1 MVGNGHRVR
10 TPVIFEALVIIAAS
24 INGNYDEC
32 PLDEHLSAGWHAT
45 LALSELRE
53 EGGEENVGAA
63 MLLWREEACDL
74 LDGSPDLFDETEMAI
89 ERECLQAVALPLG
102 SEDDFIAAARR
113 AWFGDRKPSLISLAW
128 DTPTGGAFLIS
139 DNLYHLAVR
148 HPGYGKSGDLEVDC
162 GLRGFAADD

>member
-1 MVGNGHRVR
+1 MVGDGNGALISV
-10 TPVIFEALVIIAAS
+10 TFKSLIFIAAT

-32 PLDEHLSAGWHAT
+32 PLDEHISAGWHAT

-53 EGGEENVGAA
+53 EEGEETVGAA

-74 LDGSPDLFDETEMAI
+74 LDGSPDLLDETVMAI
-89 ERECLQAVALPLG
+89 KRECLQAVALPFG

-128 DTPTGGAFLIS
+128 DTPTGGAFVITDGHFRLTAQHS
-139 DNLYHLAVR
+139 
-148 HPGYGKSGDLEVDC
+148 GYGEPGDIEVDC
-162 GLRGFAADD
+162 GRRGFGGG